1 MDFSTRKKM
10 ISDQNSWGSPEA
22 RIGNRSET
30 LAHKKAWVNTQAD
43 ADSIRLMIR
52 IQVGIRY

>member
-1 MDFSTRKKM
+1 MDFSTIKKM

-30 LAHKKAWVNTQAD
+30 LAHKKAWVFTQAD
-43 ADSIRLMIR
+43 AD
-52 IQVGIRY
+52 